1 MDEMKI
7 RTPFMKRLIAKIIK
21 RVIDKKLGYQVD
33 IQLNEI
39 SVTFDD
45 EKATVHVNADAEMN
59 KDELTKII
67 KKTGL

>member
-39 SVTFDD
+39 SITFDD
-45 EKATVHVNADAEMN
+45 NKAVVHVNADAEMN

>member
-45 EKATVHVNADAEMN
+45 DKATVHVNADAEMN